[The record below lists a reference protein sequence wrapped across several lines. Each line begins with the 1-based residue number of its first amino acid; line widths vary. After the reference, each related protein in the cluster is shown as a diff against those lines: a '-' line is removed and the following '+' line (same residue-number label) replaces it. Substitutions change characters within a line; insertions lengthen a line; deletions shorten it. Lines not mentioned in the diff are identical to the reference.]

1 MLRLAISILRV
12 RKTRALLAAAAITLG
27 VAFMSATQVLTDS
40 LGRTVDDVTASA
52 TSGTDAVVRS
62 SQAETSNDSNKTVR
76 APVGRRVLDV
86 VQRSPGVAAAEPD
99 VSGIAQLV
107 RADGSLLDD
116 NANRP
121 TPLALTWHET
131 AALNPMRLTS
141 GHAPG
146 ADEVVIDRR
155 SADIGHLGVGDRVGI
170 LTQTGAEQFT
180 VSGIAT
186 YAGHDDAAGAHVT
199 AFAPPTAARLL
210 DRSGQYD
217 SIRVA
222 AAPGTTS
229 QQLIEQLRSS
239 LGAGNATNVEV
250 VTGAKVAQEARD
262 QAQGGLNFLSVLL
275 TAFALVSLLVGSMVI
290 ANAFAINAAQRTREN
305 ALLRALGAKR
315 SQVTRAVVAEAA
327 LTGLMAS
334 ALGVGIGVGMA
345 KLLHSLVQHIGV
357 PLPEAP
363 LVVHARVI
371 VIGLLVGTLVTVVA
385 SYLPARRSGRTAP
398 IAAMRA
404 ADPGALPRRRMRTL
418 VGTLVTGVGLTATAS
433 GYQAQ
438 SPGRVGLGSL
448 AAFLG
453 LVMLGPVMA
462 PVIIRMI
469 GWPIRR
475 FAGTTGD
482 VAIRNARRNP
492 RRTASTA
499 SSLTVG
505 LGLISFM
512 VVFSTSARASFAGLV
527 DDGLRGDW
535 IVSTVFGQ
543 GGVSTQVAEKIDRL
557 PETGAVSPLRYTVA
571 SVDGKSV
578 DVSGTNTVTI
588 EKVYD
593 GDVVA
598 GHLSDVRRN
607 DIAVRQ
613 NVARAHNWTLGDTV
627 TMSFPTTGSQ
637 QFAIAAIYK
646 TQDPLGPY
654 SLSLPTFDANSTSPV
669 DDYVFV
675 SKAAGVS
682 TADAKS
688 AIEKVLADYPTA
700 KLQTGPEFASD
711 ATTWIRQLLALIDA
725 LLALAVLIALFGIMN
740 TLALSVHER
749 TRELGL
755 LRAIGMDR
763 QQVRAAVRYE
773 AVTVSLFGTIV
784 GLVVGVGSSVALM
797 HALRSQGLDR
807 LSVPPLPLLAVL
819 AIGAVA
825 GVFCATL
832 PARRAS
838 KVNVLQALHAD

>member
-1 MLRLAISILRV
+1 MFRLATSILRA

-27 VAFMSATQVLTDS
+27 VAFMSATMVLTDS

-52 TSGTDAVVRS
+52 TAGTDAVVRS
-62 SQAETSNDSNKTVR
+62 DRAETSSNTNATVR
-76 APVGRRVLDV
+76 APIGRAVFDV
-86 VQRSPGVAAAEPD
+86 VRRSPGVSSAEPD
-99 VSGIAQLV
+99 VNGIAQIV
-107 RADGSLLDD
+107 RADGELLDD

-121 TPLALTWHET
+121 TPLALTWHRT

-155 SADIGHLGVGDRVGI
+155 SADIGQLQLGNRVGV
-170 LTQTGAEQFT
+170 LTQAGSQQFT
-180 VSGIAT
+180 ISGIAT

-199 AFAPPTAARLL
+199 AFAPATAAKLL
-210 DRSGQYD
+210 GRPGQYD

-222 AAPGTTS
+222 AAPGTS
-229 QQLIEQLRSS
+229 AQQLIAHLRSS
-239 LGAGNATNVEV
+239 VAAANAADVEV
-250 VTGAKVAQEARD
+250 VTGAKVAKEARD
-262 QAQGGLNFLSVLL
+262 KAQGGLNFLSFLL
-275 TAFALVSLLVGSMVI
+275 TAFALVSLLVGAMVI

-315 SQVTRAVVAEAA
+315 RQVTRAVVAEAA

-334 ALGVGIGVGMA
+334 ALGIGVGIGLA

-357 PLPEAP
+357 PLPDAP
-363 LVVHARVI
+363 LVVHGRVI
-371 VIGLLVGTLVTVVA
+371 LIGLLVGTLVTVIA

-404 ADPGALPRRRMRTL
+404 ADPGAVERRRMRTTL
-418 VGTLVTGVGLTATAS
+418 GTLVTGIGLVAS
-433 GYQAQ
+433 VTGFQSQ

-448 AAFLG
+448 ATFIG
-453 LVMLGPVMA
+453 VVMLGPVIA
-462 PVIIRMI
+462 PFVVRAI
-469 GWPIRR
+469 GAPIRR
-475 FAGTTGD
+475 FAGITGE
-482 VAIRNARRNP
+482 VAVRNARRNP
-492 RRTASTA
+492 RRTSSTA
-499 SSLTVG
+499 SSLMVG

-512 VVFSTSARASFAGLV
+512 IVFSTSARASFAALV

-543 GGVSTQVAEKIDRL
+543 GGVSTKVAADIERL
-557 PETGAVSPLRYTVA
+557 PESGPVSPLRYTVA

-578 DVSGTNTVTI
+578 DVSGTNTATI

-598 GHLSDVRRN
+598 GHMSDVGRN

-613 NVARAHNWTLGDTV
+613 NVARSHHWKLGDTV
-627 TMSFPTTGSQ
+627 AMSFPTTGAQ
-637 QFAIAAIYK
+637 RFTIAAIYK

-654 SLSLPTFDANSTSPV
+654 SLSLPAFAANSTTAV

-682 TADAKS
+682 TADAKA
-688 AIEKVLADYPTA
+688 AIEKVLAAYPTA
-700 KLQTGPEFASD
+700 KLQTGPEFAAD

-784 GLVVGVGSSVALM
+784 GILVGVGSSVALM

-807 LSVPPLPLLAVL
+807 LSVPVLPLLAVL
-819 AIGAVA
+819 AIGAIA
-825 GVFCATL
+825 GVLCATM

-838 KVNVLQALHAD
+838 RVNVLQALHAD

>member
-12 RKTRALLAAAAITLG
+12 RKTRALLAALAITLG

-40 LGRTVDDVTASA
+40 LGHTVDDVTASA

-62 SQAETSNDSNKTVR
+62 SQAEKSNDSNKTVR
-76 APVGRRVLDV
+76 APIGRDVYDV
-86 VQRSPGVAAAEPD
+86 VRRSPGVGAAEPD
-99 VSGIAQLV
+99 VNGIAQLV
-107 RADGSLLDD
+107 RANGKLLDD

-121 TPLALTWHET
+121 TPLALTWHGT
-131 AALNPMRLTS
+131 SSLNPMRLTS

-155 SADIGHLGVGDRVGI
+155 SAHIGNFKVGDRVGI
-170 LTQTGAEQFT
+170 LTQAGAEQFT
-180 VSGIAT
+180 VSGIAS
-186 YAGHDDAAGAHVT
+186 YAGHADAAGAHVT
-199 AFAPPTAARLL
+199 AFAPATAAKLL
-210 DRSGQYD
+210 GRPGQFD

-222 AAPGTTS
+222 AAPGTTP
-229 QQLIEQLRSS
+229 QHLIAQLRSS
-239 LGAGNATNVEV
+239 LAADHAQNVEV
-250 VTGAKVAQEARD
+250 VTGAKVAEEARD
-262 QAQGGLNFLSVLL
+262 EAQGGLNFLSVLL

-305 ALLRALGAKR
+305 ALLRALGARR

-334 ALGVGIGVGMA
+334 AIGVGIGIGLA

-357 PLPEAP
+357 PLPDAP
-363 LVVHARVI
+363 LVVNGRVI
-371 VIGLLVGTLVTVVA
+371 AIGLLVGTLVTVVA

-398 IAAMRA
+398 IAAMRS
-404 ADPGALPRRRMRTL
+404 ADPGAVPRRRMRTVL
-418 VGTLVTGVGLTATAS
+418 GALVTGLGLAATVS
-433 GYQAQ
+433 GWQSQ

-448 AAFLG
+448 AAFIG
-453 LVMLGPVMA
+453 LVMLGPVLA
-462 PVIIRMI
+462 PIVVRIIGM
-469 GWPIRR
+469 PIRR
-475 FAGTTGD
+475 FAGTTGE
-482 VAIRNARRNP
+482 VAVRNARRNP
-492 RRTASTA
+492 RRTAATA

-512 VVFSTSARASFAGLV
+512 IVFSTSARASFSALV

-543 GGVSTQVAEKIDRL
+543 GGVSTKVAEDIDRL

-578 DVSGTNTVTI
+578 DVSGTNTATI
-588 EKVYD
+588 GKLYD
-593 GDVVA
+593 GKVIE
-598 GHLSDVRRN
+598 GHMSDVGRH
-607 DIAVRQ
+607 DIAVRRD
-613 NVARAHNWTLGDTV
+613 VARSHHWEIGDTV
-627 TMSFPTTGSQ
+627 TMSFPSTGAQ
-637 QFAIAAIYK
+637 RFTIGAIYK

-654 SLSLPTFDANSTSPV
+654 SVSLPTFDANTTSAV

-675 SKAAGVS
+675 SKAPGVS
-682 TADAKS
+682 TADAKA
-688 AIEKVLADYPTA
+688 AIEKVLAAYPTA

-763 QQVRAAVRYE
+763 SQVRAAVRYE
-773 AVTVSLFGTIV
+773 AVTVSLFGTVI
-784 GLVVGVGSSVALM
+784 GILVGVGSSVALM

-807 LSVPPLPLLAVL
+807 LSVPVLPLLAVL
-819 AIGAVA
+819 AIGAIA
-825 GVFCATL
+825 GVLCATM

-838 KVNVLQALHAD
+838 RVNVLQALHAD